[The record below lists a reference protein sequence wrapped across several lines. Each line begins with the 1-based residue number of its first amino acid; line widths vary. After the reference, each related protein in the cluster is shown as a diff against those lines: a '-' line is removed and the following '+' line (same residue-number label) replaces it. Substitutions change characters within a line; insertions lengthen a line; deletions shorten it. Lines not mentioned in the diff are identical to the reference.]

1 MKLRLAVWGIFLA
14 LCVTP
19 AFADSLHFTN
29 KGLVSGGGSNSGINI
44 VSCLTKVSLDGSV
57 ILSGHIGS
65 IAFDTGNFTGS
76 LLGGGSFNGGTF
88 GIDINSVGT
97 ILFSNN
103 FAGTWTKISDDMF
116 KLVGTFSA
124 TVDGL
129 NLNGITTQFFE
140 LERED
145 GHLSF
150 DEVHGKTCLSAAP
163 SAVPEPG
170 TLTLFGTGLVS
181 LAGLVRRKL
190 AVS

>member
-1 MKLRLAVWGIFLA
+1 MQSRLAVWGVFLA

-29 KGLVSGGGSNSGINI
+29 KGLISGGGSNSGIDI
-44 VSCLTKVSLDGSV
+44 VSCLTKVSFDGNV
-57 ILSGHIGS
+57 VLSGQVGS

-76 LLGGGSFNGGTF
+76 LLGGGTFNGGYF
-88 GIDINSVGT
+88 GIDINGIGSV
-97 ILFSNN
+97 LFASN
-103 FAGTWTKISDDMF
+103 FSGTWTKISDDVF

-129 NLNGITTQFFE
+129 NLYGITTQFFE

-150 DEVHGKTCLSAAP
+150 EDVHGKTCISPAP
-163 SAVPEPG
+163 VPEPG
-170 TLTLFGTGLVS
+170 TLTLFGTGLIS

-190 AVS
+190 AVN